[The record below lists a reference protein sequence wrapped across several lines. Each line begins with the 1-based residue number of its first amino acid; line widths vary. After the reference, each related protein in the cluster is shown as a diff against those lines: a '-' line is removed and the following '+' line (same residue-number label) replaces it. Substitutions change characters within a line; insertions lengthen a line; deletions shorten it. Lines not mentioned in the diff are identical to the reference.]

1 MKRRRL
7 TLVAAFVLVGL
18 LLGGA
23 VTVIRGAYFGPTTI
37 TAYFK
42 SATGIYPGDEVRVS
56 GVRVGTITAIEPAGA
71 QARMTLA
78 VDRDLPIPA
87 DARAVLVAQNLIS
100 ARYVQLAPSFRDSGP
115 TMADGAVIPVE
126 RTAIPV
132 EWDEVKTQ
140 LNRLAEELGPKGGV
154 SETSVSRFIDSAAT
168 AMDGNGDKLRQTLA
182 ELSGVGRI
190 LADGSGNIADILT
203 NLQTFV
209 SALRDSDVQLVE
221 FGDRLATLTSV
232 LDDNGDELD
241 SALKNLSSAVGDVQR
256 FVAGTR
262 DQTAEQLQR
271 LTNVTQNLVDH
282 RIDLE
287 NVLHV
292 APNALANITNAYNPD
307 TGTTIGSFAL
317 NNFSNPVALICG
329 TIGAIENVTAPETAK
344 LCSQYLGPALNVANP
359 LTILNVNNVPLPLN
373 PYLQRSANP
382 DNIIYTEPGLAPGGT
397 GPKPELPEQSPTIS
411 AYDGVPPG
419 PAPFTGRPPGAEP
432 PGASPGAPPNTPAT
446 FPDMLLPAG
455 AATPPGDPALPPPLP
470 AEAGPP
476 S

>member
-1 MKRRRL
+1 MMRRRL
-7 TLVAAFVLVGL
+7 ALVTAVALVGL
-18 LLGGA
+18 LVAGSLL
-23 VTVIRGAYFGPTTI
+23 VIRTVFFGPTTI

-42 SATGIYPGDEVRVS
+42 SATAIYPGDEVRVA

-78 VDRDLPIPA
+78 VDRDVLIPA

-100 ARYVQLAPSFRDSGP
+100 SRYVQLAPSYRDTGP
-115 TMADGAVIPVE
+115 TMQDGAEIPAE

-140 LNRLAEELGPKGGV
+140 LNRLAEDLGPRGGV
-154 SETSVSRFIDSAAT
+154 SETSVSRFINSAAT
-168 AMDGNGDKLRQTLA
+168 AMDGNGDKLRQTLK

-209 SALRDSDVQLVE
+209 SALKDSDVQLVE
-221 FGDRLATLTSV
+221 FGDRLATLSSV
-232 LDDNGDELD
+232 LDDNGSELD
-241 SALKNLSSAVGDVQR
+241 GAIKNLSSAIGDVQR

-292 APNALANITNAYNPD
+292 APNALANVTNAYNPD
-307 TGTTIGSFAL
+307 TGTTVGSFAL
-317 NNFSNPVALICG
+317 NNFANPVQFICG
-329 TIGAIENVTAPETAK
+329 NIGAIENATVPETAK
-344 LCSQYLGPALNVANP
+344 LCSQYLGPALNIANP
-359 LTILNVNNVPLPLN
+359 FSLLNVNNVPTPIN

-382 DNIIYTEPGLAPGGT
+382 DNIIYTEPRLAPGGM
-397 GPKPELPEQSPTIS
+397 GPKPENMEQPPAIS
-411 AYDGVPPG
+411 AYGGVQPGPPPFTNRAPGVPP
-419 PAPFTGRPPGAEP
+419 PGAY
-432 PGASPGAPPNTPAT
+432 PGAPPNMPAT
-446 FPDMLLPAG
+446 VDGMLLPAG
-455 AATPPGDPALPPPLP
+455 PPADSPPPSPLP
-470 AEAGPP
+470 AEAGAPG
-476 S
+476 